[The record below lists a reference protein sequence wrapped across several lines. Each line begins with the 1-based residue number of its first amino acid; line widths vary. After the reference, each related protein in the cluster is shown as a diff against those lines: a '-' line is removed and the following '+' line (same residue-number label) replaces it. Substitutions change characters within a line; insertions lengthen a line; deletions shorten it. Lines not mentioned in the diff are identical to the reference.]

1 MSEKLSYEA
10 AQDLVAAGRVV
21 SSWSTTFGQTAA
33 GCHSAVTAEEA
44 VSKDTVLQRPRDG
57 HFWFDPAT
65 GRFWAGSP
73 EVFRVLPEA
82 GAPLAQGKVIFDQSN
97 RSWQKAMLK

>member
-1 MSEKLSYEA
+1 MSEILSYEA

-33 GCHSAVTAEEA
+33 KCHSAVTAEEA

-82 GAPLAQGKVIFDQSN
+82 GAPLAPAKEILDN
-97 RSWQKAMLK
+97 ANLAWQKAMLK

>member
-33 GCHSAVTAEEA
+33 GFHSAVTEEEA
-44 VSKDTVLQRPRDG
+44 VAVGAELQRPREG
-57 HFWFDPAT
+57 FFSFDPET

-82 GAPLAQGKVIFDQSN
+82 GGQLAPAKEILDNANLA
-97 RSWQKAMLK
+97 WQKAMLK